1 MFSRILVPVDFSDRC
16 LAATRHMILWAE
28 YFHSEI
34 TLLHVLP
41 AGTDLGSAEFGR
53 SVVPET
59 VAERENRARHNID
72 QYLRSEM
79 AHLKVRRLLLAG
91 DEAGRI
97 VQEAEAG
104 GYDLIAIP
112 THGRGTVR

>member
-1 MFSRILVPVDFSDRC
+1 MFPRILVPVDFSDRC
-16 LAATRHMILWAE
+16 FAATRYMIRC
-28 YFHSEI
+28 FHSEI

-104 GYDLIAIP
+104 
-112 THGRGTVR
+112 